1 MTHTDTQRVHHH
13 RVLGSDEDNDDVD
26 DSDDGKGADYDA
38 AADFEEEEEEE
49 DDEGGG
55 DEFYRE
61 HTSAGLP
68 TFTVDINCWTHSIHL
83 VFGDVA
89 KSHPTIN
96 AGVETLKRTVT

>member
-13 RVLGSDEDNDDVD
+13 RVLGSDEDDDVD
-26 DSDDGKGADYDA
+26 DSDDGKGEDYDA
-38 AADFEEEEEEE
+38 AADFEEEEEED

>member
-13 RVLGSDEDNDDVD
+13 RVLGSDEDDDVD

>member
-13 RVLGSDEDNDDVD
+13 RVLGSDEDDDVD
-26 DSDDGKGADYDA
+26 DSDDGKGEDYDA
-38 AADFEEEEEEE
+38 AADFEEEEEE